1 MFKKKYFI
9 PVEATKYINLY
20 QGCNIGCAFCKF
32 NQNVKSVTPNYI
44 DFKEYYQE
52 TVLLCYSVDPY
63 PHGYQKDFVPS
74 VLKQLHQQKCK
85 IVFLTRNA
93 LALESDLSFFQS
105 GDFIGVSISE
115 NNPFNSNFLD
125 IRRLFLKAKER
136 NIFTWISLEPVLTYE
151 FARQVIHS
159 FQDVTDFF
167 RVGKND
173 LIDSSYW
180 QQVKRKIESLNIP
193 TVFVKN

>member
-1 MFKKKYFI
+1 MFQKKYFI

-32 NQNVKSVTPNYI
+32 NQNVKEVTPNSI
-44 DFKEYYQE
+44 DFNQYYQE

-63 PHGYQKDFVPS
+63 PPGYQKKFVPS
-74 VLKQLHQQKCK
+74 VLKRLHHQKCK
-85 IVFLTRNA
+85 IIFLTRNA

-115 NNPFNSNFLD
+115 DNPFNSNFLD
-125 IRRLFLKAKER
+125 IHRLFLKAKER
-136 NIFTWISLEPVLTYE
+136 KLFTWISLEPVYSYE
-151 FARQVIHS
+151 FAHQVIDS
-159 FQDVTDFF
+159 FQDITDFF

-173 LIDSSYW
+173 LIDSNYW
-180 QQVKRKIESLNIP
+180 KLVKKQIQSLNIP
-193 TVFVKN
+193 TVFVKD

>member
-1 MFKKKYFI
+1 MYTESDFFNNLFSGNVDIISDLIWLPK
-9 PVEATKYINLY
+9 VEISL
-20 QGCNIGCAFCKF
+20 
-32 NQNVKSVTPNYI
+32 SE
-44 DFKEYYQE
+44 DSKEYICPLYNDAINSCGLTISFSSAQL
-52 TVLLCYSVDPY
+52 VI
-63 PHGYQKDFVPS
+63 S

-180 QQVKRKIESLNIP
+180 QPVKRKIESLNIP